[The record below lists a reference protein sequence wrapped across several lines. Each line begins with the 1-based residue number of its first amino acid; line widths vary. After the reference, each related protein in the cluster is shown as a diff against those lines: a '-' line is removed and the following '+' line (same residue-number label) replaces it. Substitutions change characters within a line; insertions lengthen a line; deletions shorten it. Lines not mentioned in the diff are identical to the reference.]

1 MTIWYPKWFWPLH
14 NIWGQDGI
22 SSLPPLVHM
31 WRSSCEVMIMIILLS
46 WSSIYVYAN
55 PIWWSF
61 NIYIMVWSHYPDH
74 QDMWVLME
82 CLSPSSPA
90 AWPTFAP
97 NMTFATQLLLK
108 KRQKKRK
115 LWRSI
120 VSIEL
125 ELECTCTEIFS
136 TQNRFGS
143 LVFQWKDLFPTE
155 FVIFRILISRSKAEF
170 LAFSVI

>member
-1 MTIWYPKWFWPLH
+1 MT
-14 NIWGQDGI
+14 
-22 SSLPPLVHM
+22 
-31 WRSSCEVMIMIILLS
+31 R
-46 WSSIYVYAN
+46 WSSFDNSVFNMVLIITYEDRVN
-55 PIWWSF
+55 EFCPSHLPTSCVPIQIWWSF
-61 NIYIMVWSHYPDH
+61 NIYIVVWWSSYYIILIIRTEGLDGMFES
-74 QDMWVLME
+74 QFTC
-82 CLSPSSPA
+82 CLTHFCTKYDICDTA
-90 AWPTFAP
+90 AAEETAE
-97 NMTFATQLLLK
+97 K
-108 KRQKKRK
+108 KTE

-155 FVIFRILISRSKAEF
+155 FVIFRILISRSKVEF

>member
-108 KRQKKRK
+108 KRQKKNRTLTK
-115 LWRSI
+115 HSFNWAGIRMHMHRNLFNSKQVWITGLPVKRS
-120 VSIEL
+120 VSYRV
-125 ELECTCTEIFS
+125 CHF
-136 TQNRFGS
+136 
-143 LVFQWKDLFPTE
+143 
-155 FVIFRILISRSKAEF
+155 
-170 LAFSVI
+170 

>member
-1 MTIWYPKWFWPLH
+1 MRTGWNF
-14 NIWGQDGI
+14 
-22 SSLPPLVHM
+22 LPPTTSAHVAIIMWGYDYDHLVI
-31 WRSSCEVMIMIILLS
+31 VIIN
-46 WSSIYVYAN
+46 IYAN

-155 FVIFRILISRSKAEF
+155 FAIFRILISSSRAEF
-170 LAFSVI
+170 WAFSVI